1 MPSIINATT
10 TGGVVVSGDNSGSL
24 QLASNNGTTAV
35 TVTTAQLV
43 GIGTTSPSAKLD
55 INGGGS
61 TAKINTLDTFDG
73 GASLSTWMKV
83 GRRAGTG
90 NNSYINTSHDGSD
103 AVDGLAFAFGTSGTG
118 TEQMRITS
126 AGLLQFNS
134 GYGSVAT
141 AYGCRV
147 WVNFNGTGT
156 PAIRGSGNVTS
167 ITDHSTG
174 EYTVNFTTALPDT
187 NYAVV
192 SLNSTP
198 GGDAGDATQVNTYAT
213 SSVRLKL
220 FDRSGNL
227 YDATQIHVVVF
238 R

>member
-24 QLASNNGTTAV
+24 QLQNSGVTELTVASTGV
-35 TVTTAQLV
+35 TVA
-43 GIGTTSPSAKLD
+43 D
-55 INGGGS
+55 
-61 TAKINTLDTFDG
+61 D
-73 GASLSTWMKV
+73 
-83 GRRAGTG
+83 
-90 NNSYINTSHDGSD
+90 
-103 AVDGLAFAFGTSGTG
+103 
-118 TEQMRITS
+118 
-126 AGLLQFNS
+126 LLFNS
-134 GYGSVAT
+134 GYGSSAT

-213 SSVRLKL
+213 TSVRLKL